1 MPNWK
6 KILLWASCGILLCGA
21 GLIGLIFLLSSGMC
35 RNEIYK
41 EYLSPNGSLKAV
53 VFQRDCG
60 ATTGFS
66 TQISILKS
74 NAALSNKA
82 GNVFISDGHP
92 RDTSPIVTW
101 LSDSELEISRNGS
114 ATVYKSKKAWGWFW
128 KKVKVRHK

>member
-1 MPNWK
+1 MEKWK
-6 KILLWASCGILLCGA
+6 KILLWTSGGILLCAA
-21 GLIGLIFLLSSGMC
+21 GLIGLIFVLFFEMC
-35 RNEIYK
+35 GNEIYK

-66 TQISILKS
+66 TQISIIKR
-74 NAALSNKA
+74 NAMVANKA

-101 LSDSELEISRNGS
+101 LSDSELEISKNG
-114 ATVYKSKKAWGWFW
+114 AVPVYKLKKAWGWFW
-128 KKVKVRHK
+128 KKVKVTYK